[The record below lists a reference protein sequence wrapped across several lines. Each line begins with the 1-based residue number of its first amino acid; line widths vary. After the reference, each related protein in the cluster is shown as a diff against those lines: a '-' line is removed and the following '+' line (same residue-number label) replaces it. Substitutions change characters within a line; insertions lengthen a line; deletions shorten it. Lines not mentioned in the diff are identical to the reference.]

1 MKIKR
6 YAAGVEYFGT
16 KYKGWQIQKSTD
28 DTIQSRVD
36 EALSK
41 IADSEIK
48 STCAGR
54 TDAGVNALS
63 QVIHFDSEKKRTLKA
78 WTEGCNSILPD
89 DIKLIWVK
97 KVSDDFHARFSAFK
111 RTYKYIVLNKRNTSI
126 FYKNRTLH
134 LKDKI
139 NLQIMK
145 EASNYLIGEH
155 NFSSF
160 RSSGCQSKSPMREIY
175 EINISKK
182 KDLISFE
189 ISANAFLLNM
199 VRIMVGTLLEFG
211 LENRNPDQMKSIIES
226 RDRNLSGKTIASD
239 GLYFIGPEYP
249 SKFKIKKPPFKYQ
262 ILPN

>member
-111 RTYKYIVLNKRNTSI
+111 RTY
-126 FYKNRTLH
+126 
-134 LKDKI
+134 
-139 NLQIMK
+139 
-145 EASNYLIGEH
+145 
-155 NFSSF
+155 
-160 RSSGCQSKSPMREIY
+160 
-175 EINISKK
+175 
-182 KDLISFE
+182 
-189 ISANAFLLNM
+189 
-199 VRIMVGTLLEFG
+199 
-211 LENRNPDQMKSIIES
+211 
-226 RDRNLSGKTIASD
+226 
-239 GLYFIGPEYP
+239 
-249 SKFKIKKPPFKYQ
+249 
-262 ILPN
+262 

>member
-1 MKIKR
+1 MLYHKLFTLILK
-6 YAAGVEYFGT
+6 
-16 KYKGWQIQKSTD
+16 
-28 DTIQSRVD
+28 
-36 EALSK
+36 
-41 IADSEIK
+41 
-48 STCAGR
+48 
-54 TDAGVNALS
+54 
-63 QVIHFDSEKKRTLKA
+63 KKRTLKA

-97 KVSDDFHARFSAFK
+97 NVSDDFHARFSAFK
-111 RTYKYIVLNKRNTSI
+111 RTYKYIVLNKKNTSI

-145 EASNYLIGEH
+145 DASNYLIGEQD
-155 NFSSF
+155 FSSF

-211 LENRNPDQMKSIIES
+211 LENRNPNQMKSIIEG

-249 SKFKIKKPPFKYQ
+249 SEFKIKKPPLKYQ

>member
-1 MKIKR
+1 MKINR

-16 KYKGWQIQKSTD
+16 KYRGWQIQKSTD
-28 DTIQSRVD
+28 DTIQSRID

-54 TDAGVNALS
+54 TDSGVNALS
-63 QVIHFDSEKKRTLKA
+63 QVIHFDSDKKRTLKA

-89 DIKLIWVK
+89 DIKLIWVRR
-97 KVSDDFHARFSAFK
+97 VSEDFHARFSAIK
-111 RTYKYIVLNKRNTSI
+111 RTYKYIVLNKKNTSI

-134 LKDKI
+134 IKDKI
-139 NLQIMK
+139 NLEIMK
-145 EASNYLIGEH
+145 EASKHLIGEKD
-155 NFSSF
+155 FTSF
-160 RSSGCQSKSPMREIY
+160 RASGCQSKSPMREIF
-175 EINISKK
+175 EIKISRKK
-182 KDLISFE
+182 NLITFE

-199 VRIMVGTLLEFG
+199 VRIIVGTLLEFG
-211 LENRNPDQMKSIIES
+211 LENKNPNLMKSIIEE

-249 SKFKIKKPPFKYQ
+249 LEFNIKKPPLKYQ

>member
-1 MKIKR
+1 MKINYR
-6 YAAGVEYFGT
+6 
-16 KYKGWQIQKSTD
+16 
-28 DTIQSRVD
+28 R
-36 EALSK
+36 L
-41 IADSEIK
+41 
-48 STCAGR
+48 
-54 TDAGVNALS
+54 
-63 QVIHFDSEKKRTLKA
+63 KKK
-78 WTEGCNSILPD
+78 
-89 DIKLIWVK
+89 
-97 KVSDDFHARFSAFK
+97 
-111 RTYKYIVLNKRNTSI
+111 NTSI

-139 NLQIMK
+139 NLQIIK
-145 EASNYLIGEH
+145 DASNYLIGEH
-155 NFSSF
+155 DFSSF